1 MRLLFNILA
10 VTGSAMFGGVMLT
23 IGVTL
28 GGYWKSLP
36 AAEFLHWFSQ
46 NNGFISAAIPLVV
59 VPTLLGLI
67 GSLWLGWGAAETR
80 MLWIGSAACIAG
92 VLALTMNWFV
102 PTNAQFAAK
111 ALPLDQVPDRL
122 NTWIM
127 IHYVRIG
134 LAAAASVLGLL
145 ATSR

>member
-10 VTGSAMFGGVMLT
+10 VTGSAMFAGVMLT
-23 IGVTL
+23 IGVML

-36 AAEFLHWFSQ
+36 AAEFLDWFSQ
-46 NNGFISAAIPLVV
+46 NNGFISGAIPIVV
-59 VPTLLGLI
+59 VPTLVGLI
-67 GSLWLGWGAAETR
+67 GSLWLGWGDVGPR

-92 VLALTMNWFV
+92 VLALTMIWFV

-134 LAAAASVLGLL
+134 LAAAASVLGVL
-145 ATSR
+145 AISR